1 MTQRSTGSAGTI
13 ALVAGEASG
22 DSLGAGLIRAIKAIR
37 SDIEFVGIGGPQ
49 MISAGLTSWYPQEWL
64 AVRGYSEVIAA
75 LPRLL
80 RVRRELANRLK
91 ANKPLAF
98 IGIDAPD
105 FNLGLEK
112 KLKHAGVQTI
122 HYVCPSLWA
131 WREKR
136 VLTLAAST
144 DHVLCVFPFES
155 GLLQKHGV
163 TSTFVGHRSA
173 DVAVGRQGRAAARE
187 ELRLGIETPVFA
199 LLPGSRQSEL
209 EYHAELF
216 IQVAQRIHAAIPA
229 AQFLVPFASRP
240 TRMFFEEQVYKLSA
254 QSVPMNLMYGHAD
267 LALTAADVGLIASGT
282 ATLEAALA
290 ECPHAITY
298 RISPSTYRM
307 VMRKLRVPY
316 VGLPNVLS
324 GEFVVPE
331 LLQHHATVD
340 NLSTTLL
347 NLMRDGPL
355 RETMSARL
363 GALRGSLTQGADEV
377 AARAVLRIVG
387 R

>member
-1 MTQRSTGSAGTI
+1 MTQARSKSAGTI

-22 DSLGAGLIRAIKAIR
+22 DALGAGLIRAIKAIR
-37 SDIEFVGIGGPQ
+37 SDIDFVGIGGPQ

-80 RVRRELANRLK
+80 RVRRELARRLSVE
-91 ANKPLAF
+91 KPLAF
-98 IGIDAPD
+98 VGIDAPD

-112 KLKHAGVQTI
+112 KLKRAGVQTV

-144 DHVLCVFPFES
+144 DHVLSVFPFES
-155 GLLQKHGV
+155 SLLSKHGV
-163 TSTFVGHRSA
+163 NSTYVGHRMA
-173 DVAVGRQGRAAARE
+173 DVARGRAGRAAARE
-187 ELRLGIETPVFA
+187 ELRLDQDTPVFA

-209 EYHAELF
+209 DYHAALF
-216 IQVAQRIHAAIPA
+216 IETAQRIQQAIPA
-229 AQFLVPFASRP
+229 AHFLIPFASRP
-240 TRMFFEEQVYKLSA
+240 TRTFFEETLYRLGA
-254 QSVPMNLMYGHAD
+254 QSLPMSLMFGHAD
-267 LALTAADVGLIASGT
+267 LALTAADVGLVASGT

-298 RISPSTYRM
+298 RVSPSTYRM
-307 VMRKLRVPY
+307 VMKKLRVPY

-324 GEFVVPE
+324 GQFVVPE
-331 LLQHHATVD
+331 LIQHHATAE
-340 NLSTTLL
+340 NLSMAML
-347 NLMRDGPL
+347 NMYRDPPYRATVSAKLGQL
-355 RETMSARL
+355 R
-363 GALRGSLTQGADEV
+363 GALTHGADEV

>member
-1 MTQRSTGSAGTI
+1 MRPSGAGGTI

-22 DSLGAGLIRAIKAIR
+22 DALGAGLIRAIKAIR
-37 SDIEFVGIGGPQ
+37 ADLEFVGIGGPQ

-64 AVRGYSEVIAA
+64 AVRGYSEVVAA

-80 RVRRELANRLK
+80 RVRGDLARRLS

-112 KLKHAGVQTI
+112 KLKRVGVQTI

-144 DHVLCVFPFES
+144 DHVLSVFPFES
-155 GLLQKHGV
+155 SLLAKHGV
-163 TSTFVGHRSA
+163 NSTYVGHRMA
-173 DVAVGRQGRAAARE
+173 DVARGRAGRESARE
-187 ELRLGIETPVFA
+187 ELRLDDDTPTFA

-209 EYHAELF
+209 TYHAELF
-216 IQVAQRIHAAIPA
+216 IQVAQRIQHAIPN

-240 TRMFFEEQVYKLSA
+240 TRTFFEEKMYALGA
-254 QSVPMNLMYGHAD
+254 QGLPINLMFGHAD
-267 LALTAADVGLIASGT
+267 LALTAADVGLVASGT

-298 RISPSTYRM
+298 RVSSSTYRM
-307 VMRKLRVPY
+307 VMKKLRVPY

-324 GEFVVPE
+324 GQFVVPE
-331 LLQHHATVD
+331 LIQHHATPE
-340 NLSTTLL
+340 NLSMVLL
-347 NLMRDGPL
+347 NLYRDPGL
-355 RETMSARL
+355 RTSMSGRL
-363 GALRGSLTQGADEV
+363 GQLRGALAQGADEV